1 MYNKEEAKQLRL
13 DFWNEFDCYSKTLDY
28 LRPNRG
34 RWILYYTG
42 IKNLDLKFEVLRNV
56 VRVVLEVNYKD
67 EDKRF
72 DIYSQLE
79 QYKNIIEKKFDG
91 PLIWDYVYTTDSG
104 NEVCR
109 IYTEIEGYDFHC
121 RSDWKVMFEFMAN
134 RMMRLE
140 KAFKAIKDFIQSPE

>member
-13 DFWNEFDCYSKTLDY
+13 DFWDEFGCYSKKLDY
-28 LRPNRG
+28 LKPNRG

-42 IKNLDLKFEVLRNV
+42 IKNLDLKFEVSRHA

-72 DIYSQLE
+72 EIYSQLE
-79 QYKNIIEKKFDG
+79 QYKNIIEKEFDD
-91 PLIWDYVYTTDSG
+91 PWIWDYVYTTDSG

-109 IYTEIEGYDFHC
+109 IYTELKEYDFHR
-121 RSDWKVMFEFMAN
+121 RSDWTVMFQFMAN
-134 RMMRLE
+134 KMMRLE
-140 KAFKAIKDFIQSPE
+140 KAFKTVKDFIQIPE